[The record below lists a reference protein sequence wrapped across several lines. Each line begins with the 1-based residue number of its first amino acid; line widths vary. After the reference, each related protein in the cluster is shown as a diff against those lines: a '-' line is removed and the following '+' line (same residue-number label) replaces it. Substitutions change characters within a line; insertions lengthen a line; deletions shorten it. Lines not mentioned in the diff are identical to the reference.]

1 VRKLLAAGLAVVLVV
16 GLIASRTR
24 HRRVDEPRTPVP
36 TAAAIDHEASHASAP
51 APAPAHVRKLA
62 TAEER
67 TQVAQRIA
75 DARAARARAAGAS
88 ATTSAPRL
96 PAAAPGGIESLPPKT
111 LDALKE
117 AIPFLSQCF
126 GSDSPRNPIVQMT
139 LEGDPDVGTLIDS
152 GQMTDEK
159 GAPIA
164 GPLADCLQTTL
175 QSLEL
180 PPLAEG
186 NTVRLQYSFRL

>member
-1 VRKLLAAGLAVVLVV
+1 MACVAVVVV
-16 GLIASRTR
+16 ALIVVRARRREARTA
-24 HRRVDEPRTPVP
+24 VP
-36 TAAAIDHEASHASAP
+36 ETRETSAIEHEAAHEAAP
-51 APAPAHVRKLA
+51 QEPPPPAHVRKLA
-62 TAEER
+62 SAADRMRVE
-67 TQVAQRIA
+67 QRIA

-88 ATTSAPRL
+88 SGTSPPQLPPAT
-96 PAAAPGGIESLPPKT
+96 GGIESLPPKA

-117 AIPFLSQCF
+117 AIPYLSECF

-139 LEGDPDVGTLIDS
+139 LEGDPDVGTLIDP
-152 GQMTDEK
+152 GQMTDDK
-159 GAPIA
+159 GAAIS

-186 NTVRLQYSFRL
+186 STVRLQYSFRL